1 MSTRRLLE
9 AGYVYIG
16 LDHFAKPDDELNL
29 ARRDGSLH
37 RNFQGYTTRAE
48 CDLIGLGVSAIGK
61 VGHSYSQSVRSLN
74 AYYQILDGGRL
85 PIDKGFEISLDDV
98 LRREVIKIGRASCRE
113 RVCQVV

>member
-29 ARRDGSLH
+29 PRRDGSLH
-37 RNFQGYTTRAE
+37 RNFQGYTKRAA
-48 CDLIGLGVSAIGK
+48 CDLIGVGVSAIGK
-61 VGHSYSQSVRSLN
+61 VGHWYRQSVRCLT

-85 PIDKGFEISLDDV
+85 PIAKGFELSLAEV
-98 LRREVIKIGRASCRE
+98 LTSEVFMT
-113 RVCQVV
+113 